1 MVNKNTRTMKL
12 TDTQKKYLADN
23 TCSESEKDFAVIE
36 KAIDAMAYAVYR
48 RPIVKKVVMGIEI
61 CDSDRSVPPQFD
73 HHAGETEVREILGE
87 EAWLDGCERATFHRT
102 AVRYANEGNTE
113 VRFDYVSFFRHNG
126 IDPRKSVHYDKHNGV
141 LTIS

>member
-1 MVNKNTRTMKL
+1 MRVNNKNTQAMKL

-23 TCSESEKDFAVIE
+23 TCSDKEEDFKAIE
-36 KAIDAMAYAVYR
+36 QAIDAMAYAVYS
-48 RPIVKKVVMGIEI
+48 RPRD
-61 CDSDRSVPPQFD
+61 CDRSVPPQFD

-87 EAWLDGCERATFHRT
+87 EAWLDGCERAAFHRT

-126 IDPRKSVHYDKHNGV
+126 IDPRKKVHYDKHNGV
-141 LTIS
+141 LSVEWL

>member
-23 TCSESEKDFAVIE
+23 TCSDKEEDFKAIE
-36 KAIDAMAYAVYR
+36 QAIDAMAYAVYR
-48 RPIVKKVVMGIEI
+48 RPCNTDHSI
-61 CDSDRSVPPQFD
+61 PPQFD
-73 HHAGETEVREILGE
+73 HHAGENEVKEILGE
-87 EAWLDGCERATFHRT
+87 EAWLDGCERAAFHRT

-141 LTIS
+141 LTVN